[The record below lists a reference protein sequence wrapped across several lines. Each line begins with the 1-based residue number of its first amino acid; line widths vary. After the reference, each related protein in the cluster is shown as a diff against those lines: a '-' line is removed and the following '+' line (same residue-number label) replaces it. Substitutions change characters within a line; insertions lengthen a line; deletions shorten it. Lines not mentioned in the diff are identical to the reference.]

1 MSPWSLFSS
10 LEGLAV
16 FRKQE
21 APLDWNQRLGR
32 TQGGEESGAEMGDE
46 TRGVFGNPTVG
57 LGHMCLFF

>member
-1 MSPWSLFSS
+1 M
-10 LEGLAV
+10 